1 MLYSLIPSLHVGF
14 ITGSKANPHETINIF
29 CFSAF
34 LQVSEGI
41 DHLKM
46 EILSS
51 STRPCAIL
59 MSDFLLWSTK
69 DDVIRMFKQIL
80 QLKWM
85 GMDMSSKNGR
95 KAPLN

>member
-14 ITGSKANPHETINIF
+14 ITGSKANHMRRSIY
-29 CFSAF
+29 SVF